1 MRAQNGDTGMPA
13 DQDTV
18 KLEALVDLLI
28 EKKLITRE
36 DFTNSLYKKLGIPVV
51 GAKADKKKG

>member
-1 MRAQNGDTGMPA
+1 MPA

-18 KLEALVDLLI
+18 KIEALVELLI
-28 EKKLITRE
+28 EKGIITRE

-51 GAKADKKKG
+51 GAKSGDKKK

>member
-1 MRAQNGDTGMPA
+1 MPA

-28 EKKLITRE
+28 SKDLISRE
-36 DFTNSLYKKLGIPVV
+36 EFTNALYKKLGIPVV
-51 GAKADKKKG
+51 GAKSDKKK

>member
-1 MRAQNGDTGMPA
+1 MPA

-28 EKKLITRE
+28 AKEVITRE
-36 DFTNSLYKKLGIPVV
+36 DFTNALYKKLGIPVV
-51 GAKADKKKG
+51 GAKGEKKK